1 MTERDSPGGGPDARP
16 DPGPTPARG
25 DPVPAHGSPVRA
37 RRRRPSAVTVVAVTY
52 LIVSVAWAA
61 VAVQSLIFAHILL
74 PPSGGILDMESLR
87 SGFTILGGI
96 VAVRQTAV
104 GVTAFV
110 AGIALLRMLPRA
122 WLLGVVAAVIVLAV
136 QLVSWYDTTP
146 NYILM
151 ALVVA
156 VVLLMNQTEVRDAFA
171 EETQA

>member
-1 MTERDSPGGGPDARP
+1 MTERDSPGGETNAGPDESRTRP
-16 DPGPTPARG
+16 PGDQAT
-25 DPVPAHGSPVRA
+25 AHGSPVRA
-37 RRRRPSAVTVVAVTY
+37 SRRRPSAVTVVAVTY
-52 LIVSVAWAA
+52 FIVSVAWAA
-61 VAVQSLIFAHILL
+61 AAIQSLIAAHILL
-74 PPSGGILDMESLR
+74 PPGGGVLDTESLR
-87 SGFTILGGI
+87 RGFTLLGGI

-110 AGIALLRMLPRA
+110 AAIALLRMHPRG

-171 EETQA
+171 EETLA